1 MLVSQQRITK
11 NDQRTKKRKTNMSII
26 KIISK
31 DFDIEQSVSADQLRD
46 VLIDAFAYL
55 IDHDFPKLIQI
66 LYKADVD
73 QYKLKELL
81 ETVEGASSAEVIA
94 DTYIARQKA
103 KVETWKNYSRL
114 KD

>member
-1 MLVSQQRITK
+1 
-11 NDQRTKKRKTNMSII
+11 MSIL

-31 DFDIEQSVSADQLRD
+31 DFDIEECLSEEELRN

-55 IDHDFPKLIQI
+55 IDNDFPKLIQI

-81 ETVEGASSAEVIA
+81 ETVEGSIAAEVIA
-94 DTYIARQKA
+94 DTYMARQKA
-103 KVETWKNYSRL
+103 KVETWEKYSR
-114 KD
+114 KN

>member
-1 MLVSQQRITK
+1 MQL
-11 NDQRTKKRKTNMSII
+11 I

-31 DFDIEQSVSADQLRD
+31 DFDIPDHLSESQLREAL
-46 VLIDAFAYL
+46 VDAFGYL
-55 IDHDFPKLIQI
+55 IENDFSKLVQI

-81 ETVEGASSAEVIA
+81 ETAEGLNAAEVIA
-94 DTYIARQKA
+94 NAYIARQMA
-103 KVETWKNYSRL
+103 KVETWNKYSPK

>member
-1 MLVSQQRITK
+1 MPLIS
-11 NDQRTKKRKTNMSII
+11 
-26 KIISK
+26 IISK
-31 DFDIEQSVSADQLRD
+31 DFDIPDQLSESQLRAAM
-46 VLIDAFAYL
+46 VDAFAYL
-55 IDHDFPKLIQI
+55 IDNDFPKLIQI

-81 ETVEGASSAEVIA
+81 ETVGGVSSAEIIA

-103 KVETWKNYSRL
+103 KIETWKKYSPK

>member
-1 MLVSQQRITK
+1 
-11 NDQRTKKRKTNMSII
+11 MSIL

-31 DFDIEQSVSADQLRD
+31 DFDIEERLSEEQLRN

-55 IDHDFPKLIQI
+55 IDNDFPKLIQI

-81 ETVEGASSAEVIA
+81 ETVEGSSAAEVIA
-94 DTYIARQKA
+94 DTYMARQKA
-103 KVETWKNYSRL
+103 KVETWEKYSR
-114 KD
+114 KN